1 MGILTR
7 PVPRYWSILLTSEKL
22 NSAFGTLN
30 YTACCLCA
38 NDRCGRPIRLL
49 LEARKTAPC
58 ARLRQARLNRP
69 LSVIT
74 TQNKMPPLLRNR
86 QQPYKMSPITIQ
98 RKDLIFLQPRQTC
111 ELFKRSCWRWHKPT
125 CNLALSSLRGLRRLS
140 RRSNLSVLLRNSRA
154 SGAPCF

>member
-1 MGILTR
+1 MSR
-7 PVPRYWSILLTSEKL
+7 RKL
-22 NSAFGTLN
+22 ATKSKQSRGPKIAARAQRVAQAVVRSPKDNRRLPSVGAASTESHPERHNEEEALVGDPMTAFHEL
-30 YTACCLCA
+30 A
-38 NDRCGRPIRLL
+38 
-49 LEARKTAPC
+49 
-58 ARLRQARLNRP
+58 
-69 LSVIT
+69 LS
-74 TQNKMPPLLRNR
+74 R

-140 RRSNLSVLLRNSRA
+140 RPSNFSVLLRNSRA